1 MMNQPTS
8 QLAASRFRGL
18 IIIWLAQIA
27 SLVMLAVLALVLRP
41 SSADDRA
48 VSATTLVPL
57 AVAALGALAAAF
69 FLRARFASRAV
80 FERRPDLVTTGHVVA
95 FALCEACAIIGLVT
109 RFVTGAPEA
118 IYFFVAAL
126 VGFLL
131 LFPRR
136 AQIEAASSGGADQG
150 FKTTL

>member
-18 IIIWLAQIA
+18 VIIWLAQIA
-27 SLVMLAVLALVLRP
+27 SLVLLSALAFVLRP
-41 SSADDRA
+41 SAAQDER
-48 VSATTLVPL
+48 VSAATLVAL
-57 AVAALGALAAAF
+57 AGAALGALAAAF

-80 FERRPDLVTTGHVVA
+80 FERRPDLVTTGHVIA
-95 FALCEACAIIGLVT
+95 FALCEACAVIGLVT

-118 IYFFVAAL
+118 IYFFLAAL

-136 AQIEAASSGGADQG
+136 AQIEAATTDAGQG

>member
-27 SLVMLAVLALVLRP
+27 SVVLLSVLALVLRP
-41 SSADDRA
+41 SSANDRA
-48 VSATTLVPL
+48 ADTTTLVAL
-57 AVAALGALAAAF
+57 AVPALAALAMAF
-69 FLRARFASRAV
+69 FLRARFVSRATL
-80 FERRPDLVTTGHVVA
+80 ERRPDLVTTGHVIA
-95 FALCEACAIIGLVT
+95 FALCEACAVIGLVM
-109 RFVTGAPEA
+109 RFLTGAPEA
-118 IYFFVAAL
+118 IYFFLAAL

-136 AQIEAASSGGADQG
+136 AQIEAASPDAVQD

>member
-27 SLVMLAVLALVLRP
+27 SLVMLSVLAFVLRP
-41 SSADDRA
+41 SSANEAADR
-48 VSATTLVPL
+48 TTLVAL
-57 AVAALGALAAAF
+57 AVAALGALAVSF
-69 FLRARFASRAV
+69 FVRARFVSRAV
-80 FERRPDLVTTGHVVA
+80 AERRPDLVTTGHVIA
-95 FALCEACAIIGLVT
+95 FALCEACAVIGLVA
-109 RFVTGAPEA
+109 RFMTGAVEA
-118 IYFFVAAL
+118 IYFFLAAL

-136 AQIEAASSGGADQG
+136 AQIEAATPDAGQD
-150 FKTTL
+150 FETTL

>member
-1 MMNQPTS
+1 MNQPTS

-18 IIIWLAQIA
+18 AIIWLAQIA
-27 SLVMLAVLALVLRP
+27 SLVMLSVLAFVLRP
-41 SSADDRA
+41 SATSDER
-48 VSATTLVPL
+48 VPATTLVAL

-80 FERRPDLVTTGHVVA
+80 FERRPDLVTTGHVIA
-95 FALCEACAIIGLVT
+95 FALCEACGVIGLVT
-109 RFVTGAPEA
+109 RFATAAPEA
-118 IYFFVAAL
+118 TYFFVAAL

-136 AQIEAASSGGADQG
+136 AQIEAATTGGGQD

>member
-27 SLVMLAVLALVLRP
+27 SLVLLAVLSLVLRP
-41 SSADDRA
+41 SAASDER
-48 VSATTLVPL
+48 VPATTLVAL
-57 AVAALGALAAAF
+57 AVAALGALAAAVV
-69 FLRARFASRAV
+69 LRARFASRAV
-80 FERRPDLVTTGHVVA
+80 CERRPDLVTTGHVIA
-95 FALCEACAIIGLVT
+95 FALCEACGIIGLVT
-109 RFVTGAPEA
+109 RFAAGAPEA
-118 IYFFVAAL
+118 IDFFVAAL

-136 AQIEAASSGGADQG
+136 AQIEAASPGAGDS